1 MVHKPGPTSELA
13 RDLRVRVE
21 PLKVAEFKLDCGI
34 LYSGKVRDV
43 RKEMYSVTSEAKGPD
58 RSDRARLISNSWLV
72 LIPDQPDG
80 SYSVILVG
88 TGIAD
93 RDPVFTAELGMS
105 SNSRT
110 DTSGRVDAT
119 LKKFGI
125 KRDSVDHVI
134 LPSLDFLSSANLIL
148 QDNRGD
154 REPICGNAEYVIH
167 RAEYDTVMAA
177 RKSTTDLYRG
187 IKSELCLLQS
197 RLRHQHPKRD
207 ITVFDSPEIKIG
219 EFVRV
224 VHHGGA
230 TPGYCSVYV
239 TINSETLVLSNLFF
253 PTVSHMTPGVQIGI
267 GYSRNETFE
276 AKENLLEECWKN
288 QYIVLFPHDPGLT
301 AGYVQPTRGGYALE
315 KVGDILH

>member
-21 PLKVAEFKLDCGI
+21 PLKVAEFKLDCGV
-34 LYSGKVRDV
+34 LFSPAVRDV
-43 RKEMYSVTSEAKGPD
+43 RKDLYAETSESKGAD

-72 LIPDQPDG
+72 LVPDQPDG

-105 SNSRT
+105 TNSRT

-134 LPSLDFLSSANLIL
+134 LPSLDFMSSANLIL

-177 RKSTTDLYRG
+177 RKSTADLYRG
-187 IKSELCLLQS
+187 IRSEFSLLQS
-197 RLRHQHPKRD
+197 RLQDARGN
-207 ITVFDSPEIKIG
+207 ITVFDDEEFKIG

-253 PTVSHMTPGVQIGI
+253 PTVSHLTPGVQIGI

-301 AGYVQPTRGGYALE
+301 AGYVRPTGGGYALE